1 MAYATVTDI
10 EGRWRELTEDE
21 SAKAQVLLED
31 ATAYLDAMVDMC
43 HLPAERASL
52 LRTVCCNMVIRSM
65 VASASSAYG
74 LESLQATMGPFAQT
88 AQFANPNGDLYLTKL
103 EKKLLG
109 ISGGKGRMLYPYDV
123 GEQTYDA

>member
-10 EGRWRELTEDE
+10 EDRWRELTEDE

-31 ATAYLDAMVDMC
+31 ATVEINSEVDVC
-43 HLPAERASL
+43 HLPPERAPL
-52 LRTVCCNMVIRSM
+52 LRIVCCNMVIRSM
-65 VASASSAYG
+65 VASASSAFG
-74 LESLQATMGPFAQT
+74 IESLQATMGPFGQT
-88 AQFANPNGDLYLTKL
+88 AHFTNPNGDLFLTKR